1 MLNALIPCFQVR
13 PTTTPRPWSGRKRQ
27 TRGDETEWDALA
39 GSGATRGT
47 RTTKKASRGSL
58 SQVEVSY
65 YHGLTLPSAIAEE
78 ISSINIA
85 EASPSAADEDYLS
98 EEDVRAEYLSRFDS
112 STVSM
117 LNEET
122 LLFIGPMAR
131 RSSLRRKGRW
141 ELRAAQRIMPC
152 THLGSTPS
160 KTRSLSPSS
169 TLNAVNNAH
178 FSRIGAT
185 VEDS

>member
-1 MLNALIPCFQVR
+1 MKNYRGGEGAKKEDDTGNKVPRPPTPLALIPCFQVA
-13 PTTTPRPWSGRKRQ
+13 PTLTPRPWSGRKRKDV
-27 TRGDETEWDALA
+27 GDETGWDALA

-58 SQVEVSY
+58 SQVEAPY

-122 LLFIGPMAR
+122 LLIIRPDGKKEFFEKKRQMGIKSG
-131 RSSLRRKGRW
+131 
-141 ELRAAQRIMPC
+141 
-152 THLGSTPS
+152 TNDH
-160 KTRSLSPSS
+160 
-169 TLNAVNNAH
+169 AVYS
-178 FSRIGAT
+178 SRIDT
-185 VEDS
+185 LQN